1 VLTIGIAPVARA
13 KKDQAASHPEKFL
26 YHDCLKRKR
35 KTTDEIRHNSDA
47 GARIREWQPG
57 T

>member
-35 KTTDEIRHNSDA
+35 KTTDEIRHNSDV